1 MRIWILEPT
10 RLGFLGIRI
19 QIHIPVV
26 CWIWIRIPL
35 DPELFAESR
44 SIIKI
49 FIFRIGDG
57 SVADPGCLSRIPD
70 PEFSPSRILDLGSR
84 IQQNK
89 RRSKKIFLIC
99 LIFFLRSAYEL
110 CAHDLLVYGLR
121 EDDLRLYDLRGH
133 DLREYDLRELNVCEY
148 DLQNFF

>member
-57 SVADPGCLSRIPD
+57 SVADP
-70 PEFSPSRILDLGSR
+70 EFSPSRILDLGSR

-89 RRSKKIFLIC
+89 RRSKKIF
-99 LIFFLRSAYEL
+99 
-110 CAHDLLVYGLR
+110 
-121 EDDLRLYDLRGH
+121 
-133 DLREYDLRELNVCEY
+133 
-148 DLQNFF
+148 